1 MIHYI
6 TPIGIGSA
14 WVANEIATVEKHGI
28 PIVLHSLRSSK
39 QEFFSSDW
47 ARKLDAVTHK
57 IYPIAFLHGFASVAL
72 APFLFRGRFFSA
84 LFNALFGKR
93 ESLRNRLVA
102 FIHFWVACIWARS
115 LRGKDISLIHSQW
128 IHSGGTVGMYGAWL
142 LGVPFSFTGHAA
154 DLFRERVA
162 LEDKIRRAVFVVCIS
177 EFHKKFFLNL
187 GARPEQLRIVYC
199 GIDATHF
206 TPLQPARSIGRVPHI
221 VSSGRLVEKKGFL
234 YLVEAC
240 GLLAKRGVS
249 FRCTIGGNGPQEA
262 QVRQRIAQLGL
273 QDQVTVTGRPL
284 TQEELPDFLRSA
296 DVYTLACVW
305 AQDGD
310 VDGLPQMLMEA
321 MACGVPAVS
330 TNLVGIPDLIVDGK
344 TGLLVEP
351 NDAKQLAD
359 ALQNILENPADSA
372 RMAAAGRQAILQK
385 FEINQALMPLIQ
397 QFQHQLHLRA
407 QAANA

>member
-14 WVANEIATVEKHGI
+14 WVANEIATVEKHGV

-47 ARKLDAVTHK
+47 ARQLDAATNK
-57 IYPIAFLHGFASVAL
+57 IYPIAFVNGFVSILL
-72 APFLFRGRFFSA
+72 APFLFRGQFFQA

-93 ESLRNRLVA
+93 ENFRNRLVA
-102 FIHFWVACIWARS
+102 FVHFWVACIWARS
-115 LRGKDISLIHSQW
+115 LLGKDISLIHSQW

-177 EFHKKFFLNL
+177 EFHRKFFLDL
-187 GARPEQLRIVYC
+187 GARPEQLLIVYC
-199 GIDATHF
+199 GIDVTHF
-206 TPLQPARSIGRVPHI
+206 TPLLPARPIGQVPHI

-234 YLVEAC
+234 YLLEAC
-240 GLLAKRGVS
+240 SVLAKRGVS

-262 QVRQRIAQLGL
+262 ELRQKIVQLDL
-273 QDQVTVTGRPL
+273 QDQVAVTGQPL

-305 AQDGD
+305 AKDGD

-344 TGLLVEP
+344 TGRLVEP
-351 NDAKQLAD
+351 NDAIQLAD
-359 ALQNILENPADSA
+359 ALQDILKNPADGA
-372 RMAAAGRQAILQK
+372 RMGAAGRQVILQK
-385 FEINQALMPLIQ
+385 FEISQALAPLIQ
-397 QFQHQLHLRA
+397 QFQHQLHIGA
-407 QAANA
+407 QAIKP